1 MALSPATVRQT
12 IIAAIDHAS
21 AETPRPLPYRTRR
34 RRAGVYRICI
44 ALAGLA
50 GFALAAYL

>member
-34 RRAGVYRICI
+34 RRAGWIRIAI
-44 ALAGLA
+44 TISSLAI
-50 GFALAAYL
+50 LAAAYY